1 MRPVRRV
8 VEKVIPLLNFDFGKS
23 LTAIYINDAAIY
35 MIDETIS
42 YDIFDIKKLQIQSC
56 KSK

>member
-8 VEKVIPLLNFDFGKS
+8 VEKVIPLLAFDFGKS

-42 YDIFDIKKLQIQSC
+42 YDIFDIKDLT
-56 KSK
+56 

>member
-8 VEKVIPLLNFDFGKS
+8 GEKVIPLLNFDFGKS

-42 YDIFDIKKLQIQSC
+42 YDIFDIKNLT
-56 KSK
+56 